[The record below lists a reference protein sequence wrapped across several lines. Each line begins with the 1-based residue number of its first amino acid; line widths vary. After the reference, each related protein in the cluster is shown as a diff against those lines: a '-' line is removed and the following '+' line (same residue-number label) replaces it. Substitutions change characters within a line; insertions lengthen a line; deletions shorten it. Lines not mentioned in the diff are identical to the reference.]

1 MEWVG
6 AWHDDAHPR
15 TTHHIINHTAG
26 SAKDL
31 VETDLNGPEFVGTP
45 EYMSPEAIKSRAAA
59 GTEAD
64 LWALGCCVYQFL
76 TGFSPFKGPSAYLVF
91 LRAQV

>member
-1 MEWVG
+1 M
-6 AWHDDAHPR
+6 
-15 TTHHIINHTAG
+15 
-26 SAKDL
+26 
-31 VETDLNGPEFVGTP
+31 NGPEFVGTP
-45 EYMSPEAIKSRAAA
+45 EYMSPEAIKSRVT

-91 LRAQV
+91 LRAQVRILLCTRTKLINYS